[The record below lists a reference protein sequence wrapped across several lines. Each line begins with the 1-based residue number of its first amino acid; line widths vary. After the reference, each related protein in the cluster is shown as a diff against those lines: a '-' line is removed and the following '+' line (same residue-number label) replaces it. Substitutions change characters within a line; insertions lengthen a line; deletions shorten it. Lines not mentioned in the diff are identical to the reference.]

1 MKMSGKTLFRII
13 VIVFLTGLP
22 VLISGQTGLGNDM
35 PQYLFR
41 NFSESKV
48 LMKSGKIQNSLMN
61 YNTVTE
67 TMVYFDRNNYYDL
80 TNPEIV
86 DTVFI
91 HGSKFIPVNGAFYEI
106 LDGGNMPL
114 FLQTKSDLKP
124 VGKEAGYGSTSQ
136 TSATTTYSSISSS
149 GHNYNLSIPP
159 DYTIETANIYWINK
173 TLSFK
178 TERQFLK
185 LFPGKADI
193 LKDYI
198 KKNRFKF
205 ENREHVIDIVKYCS
219 DLYK

>member
-1 MKMSGKTLFRII
+1 MGNLIRILMI
-13 VIVFLTGLP
+13 SIITGLP
-22 VLISGQTGLGNDM
+22 EFLYGQPELNSKT
-35 PQYLFR
+35 PQFLFSD
-41 NFSESKV
+41 FTESKV

-80 TNPEIV
+80 TNPELV

-106 LDGGNMPL
+106 LGGGNMPL
-114 FLQTKSDLKP
+114 FLQTKSNLKH

-149 GHNYNLSIPP
+149 GHYYNLSIPP
-159 DYTIETANIYWINK
+159 DYTIETTNIYWINK

-185 LFPGKADI
+185 LFPAKADV

-205 ENREHVIDIVKYCS
+205 ENREHVIEIVKYCS